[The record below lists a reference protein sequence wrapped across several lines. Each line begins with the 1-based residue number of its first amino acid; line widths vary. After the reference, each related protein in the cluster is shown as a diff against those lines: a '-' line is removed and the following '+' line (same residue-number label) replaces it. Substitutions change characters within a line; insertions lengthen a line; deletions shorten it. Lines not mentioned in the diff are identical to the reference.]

1 VAKNFLHTNYNR
13 KGEKI
18 MILYTTPTCPK
29 CKVIKMK
36 LEKAGINYTVNEN
49 IEDMERIGIRSVP
62 VLQKDGQLLD
72 FNAIVQFLRE
82 EEAKQ

>member
-1 VAKNFLHTNYNR
+1 
-13 KGEKI
+13 

>member
-1 VAKNFLHTNYNR
+1 
-13 KGEKI
+13 

-72 FNAIVQFLRE
+72 CNAIGQFLRE